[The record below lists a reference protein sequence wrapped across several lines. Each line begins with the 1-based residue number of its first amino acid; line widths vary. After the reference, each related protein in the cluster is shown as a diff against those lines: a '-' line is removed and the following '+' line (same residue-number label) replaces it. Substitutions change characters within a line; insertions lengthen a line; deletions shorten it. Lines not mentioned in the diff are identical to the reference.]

1 MGQKVN
7 SNILRV
13 GISKNWLSKYIEKNE
28 EESCYSVYQDLKIRS
43 YVDTFFKNYG
53 ILVHSCKIN
62 RSNHKLKIIIS
73 YLITLKSTSLIESL
87 KIKSLSNSFANS
99 KTNKIYKIKRLKF
112 LKNIKTNKIKKAWPL
127 KKELFYYSNFIKVL
141 LNGLNLYTNNKLE
154 ISLVFQNINKG
165 LSVRLNNSKLKNLK
179 NILFNLRFYKKNEF
193 FRESFNVILVIF
205 TKKNSAKL
213 LSEYITYQL
222 NLLKKHNYF
231 LTFLKKTLIFMLSAK
246 ISKIRGLKI
255 LISGRLN
262 GVPRSKSVIINAG
275 SISSQ
280 TLKSNIDYYHSV
292 SFTPNGTLGV
302 KVWVE

>member
-1 MGQKVN
+1 
-7 SNILRV
+7 
-13 GISKNWLSKYIEKNE
+13 
-28 EESCYSVYQDLKIRS
+28 
-43 YVDTFFKNYG
+43 
-53 ILVHSCKIN
+53 
-62 RSNHKLKIIIS
+62 
-73 YLITLKSTSLIESL
+73 
-87 KIKSLSNSFANS
+87 
-99 KTNKIYKIKRLKF
+99 
-112 LKNIKTNKIKKAWPL
+112 
-127 KKELFYYSNFIKVL
+127 
-141 LNGLNLYTNNKLE
+141 
-154 ISLVFQNINKG
+154 
-165 LSVRLNNSKLKNLK
+165 
-179 NILFNLRFYKKNEF
+179 
-193 FRESFNVILVIF
+193 
-205 TKKNSAKL
+205 